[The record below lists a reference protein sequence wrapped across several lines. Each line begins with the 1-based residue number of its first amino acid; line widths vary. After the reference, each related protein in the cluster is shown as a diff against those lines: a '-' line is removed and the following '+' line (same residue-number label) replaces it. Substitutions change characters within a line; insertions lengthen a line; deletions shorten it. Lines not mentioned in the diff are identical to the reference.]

1 MSMRV
6 VLATRNAKK
15 LRDMQHLLA
24 DFEVI
29 YLPADA
35 PDVAE
40 TAQTF
45 EGNALIKA
53 RAASR
58 LLGMPAIG
66 DDSGLEVDALAGAPG
81 VYSARFAALAGAG
94 EGDEANNRLLLARL
108 QGAPRRTARF
118 RSVLAWVDGDEII
131 LGSGACEG
139 VILESQRGAGGFG
152 YDPLFFAPELG
163 KTFAEATLEEKGQV
177 SHRARAAA
185 ELRVGLKS
193 RGRIGTP

>member
-139 VILESQRGAGGFG
+139 VILEAQRGAGGFG